1 MMVRGEYRLCLGD
14 NTRPIYKALLAEIKA
29 PSPEKGKVLVSIEQ
43 GCLVLEI
50 SSKSLSGFRALT
62 NSFLL
67 LVHAAYSAITGAEEQ
82 G

>member
-1 MMVRGEYRLCLGD
+1 MAIKGEYRLCLGD
-14 NTRPIYKALLAEIKA
+14 DARPIYKALLAEVRA
-29 PSPEKGKVLVSIEQ
+29 PSPEKGEVSVSIER

-50 SSKSLSGFRALT
+50 SSQSLSGFRALT

-67 LVHAAYSAITGAEEQ
+67 LVHAAYSAISEAGKQ